1 LRDASSN
8 LVTATVSYNATSRV
22 ATLNP
27 SPTLLAGA
35 TYTATVVGGA
45 AGVKD
50 AAGNVLAADKVWSF
64 TILADTTA
72 PIVTATSPAAGATG
86 VSRTA
91 NVTATFSEAMDPA
104 TINATT
110 VTLRDPA
117 NNLVPATLSYNATS
131 RVATL
136 NPSASLDF
144 GTTYTATVLG
154 GSGGAKDLAG
164 NPLAADRVWTFTTV
178 FDTTPPTINSIS
190 PASGAT
196 GVSRTANVTATFS
209 EAVDPAS
216 VNGSTFVLV
225 NAATGTAVSATLAIS
240 SNGRTVTLN
249 PVATLP
255 SLTQFTARVV
265 GGPAGIKDLVGNPL
279 VADRV
284 WSFTTR

>member
-1 LRDASSN
+1 
-8 LVTATVSYNATSRV
+8 V
-22 ATLNP
+22 
-27 SPTLLAGA
+27 
-35 TYTATVVGGA
+35 
-45 AGVKD
+45 
-50 AAGNVLAADKVWSF
+50 
-64 TILADTTA
+64 
-72 PIVTATSPAAGATG
+72 
-86 VSRTA
+86 
-91 NVTATFSEAMDPA
+91 
-104 TINATT
+104 
-110 VTLRDPA
+110 
-117 NNLVPATLSYNATS
+117 SYNATS

-144 GTTYTATVLG
+144 GTTYTAMVLG